1 MLASFIISARGCIA
15 DQSAERKLDSSS
27 TAATGPIGNSAPS
40 GLLRGA
46 GGPYE
51 DQPMRTCGY
60 WLGAGLLVAGAAAA
74 VAELLAM
81 LQGAPATLSIGAI
94 WFRIH
99 ANSLVGFQA
108 LIEQGVTPL
117 IWPPIQW
124 LLTLPTWL
132 VLVPPGLLLVLL
144 CRDKGGR

>member
-1 MLASFIISARGCIA
+1 
-15 DQSAERKLDSSS
+15 
-27 TAATGPIGNSAPS
+27 
-40 GLLRGA
+40 
-46 GGPYE
+46 
-51 DQPMRTCGY
+51 MRRFGY

-74 VAELLAM
+74 LAELLAM

>member
-1 MLASFIISARGCIA
+1 
-15 DQSAERKLDSSS
+15 
-27 TAATGPIGNSAPS
+27 
-40 GLLRGA
+40 
-46 GGPYE
+46 
-51 DQPMRTCGY
+51 MRRFGY
-60 WLGAGLLVAGAAAA
+60 WLGVGLLVAGAAAT
-74 VAELLAM
+74 VAELLTI

-108 LIEQGVTPL
+108 LIENGITPL

-124 LLTLPTWL
+124 LLTLPAWL

-144 CRDKGGR
+144 CRDKGRG